1 MTAAAIRVLYV
12 DNELSLLETGKL
24 FLERSGDFTI
34 TTALSAPEAIRLL
47 ELERFDAIISDYQIP
62 WMDGIQFLVE
72 VRTRFGQI
80 PFILLTGRGREE
92 VVIQAINSG
101 ADFYLQKGDNPK
113 AQFAELSHKIKQAVS
128 WKKAEDA
135 FKKSEEKYR
144 HLIEHSDE
152 AIVIAQDG
160 MLQLINHRMVEFT
173 GYSEQELLSI
183 QFSAVIH
190 PDDHAMV
197 VEWYQKRINVEES
210 PSRYTFRLSPKDGS
224 TRWIEISVAATDWD
238 GHPATLNFLTDIT
251 ERKWTEEALLL
262 FGYSAGQH
270 LSIQEI
276 AAKIHPDDRTL
287 AHEALTR
294 VIGTGEPYTID
305 IWIYRND
312 TGELRFIHSKGQLLK
327 SEQGDSA
334 SVFGINLDVPEQK
347 RAEEE
352 LRANLNELT
361 RQVSALR
368 ESDEKYRAIYDQSP
382 IAIELY
388 DATGT
393 LAHANPACLN
403 LFGIE
408 DIQAIQNFSLFAD
421 PNINDEQK
429 EKLHLG
435 GTVQYQGP
443 FDFEKVKTLDL
454 YPTSREGII
463 WLDVLITPLRN
474 SADSIT
480 GFLVQIQDI
489 TERKMMEYEIRSLNR
504 DLEQRVVERTSQLN
518 ASLEDKIVL
527 LREVHHRVRNNFQI
541 IISLLNL
548 QSQSIEDEKT
558 QQVFRESQNRVR
570 AIALVHEKLYQS
582 TDIAKIDFDNY
593 IRFLGNSLLQFYGMK
608 GKGIILN
615 TRIQDIHVDINTA
628 IPIGLIVNELVS
640 NSLKF
645 AFPDGGRGEISLA
658 IQRENA
664 ILTIMYKDNG
674 IGIPADLDWR
684 NAKSLGLRLV
694 IALVGQLDGTIEL
707 DRTMRTTFTI
717 VVKENEGGF
726 PISP

>member
-12 DNELSLLETGKL
+12 DNELSLLKTGKL

-34 TTALSAPEAIRLL
+34 TTALSASEAIRLL

-62 WMDGIQFLVE
+62 GMDGIQFLVE

-113 AQFAELSHKIKQAVS
+113 AQFAELSYTIKQVVF

-135 FKKSEEKYR
+135 FKKSEEKFR

-160 MLQLINHRMVEFT
+160 MLRLVNHRMVEFT
-173 GYSEQELLSI
+173 GYSEQELLSM

-190 PDDHAMV
+190 PDDRAMV
-197 VEWYQKRINVEES
+197 VERYQKRINVEES
-210 PSRYTFRLSPKDGS
+210 PSRYTFRLSPNDGN
-224 TRWIEISVAATDWD
+224 TRWIEIRVAATDWD

-251 ERKWTEEALLL
+251 ERKRTEEALLL

-294 VIGTGEPYTID
+294 MIGTGEPYTID
-305 IWIYRND
+305 VWIYRND

-327 SEQGDSA
+327 SEPGDSA
-334 SVFGINLDVPEQK
+334 SIFRINLGVPDQK
-347 RAEEE
+347 RAEGEH
-352 LRANLNELT
+352 RANLDELT
-361 RQVSALR
+361 RRESALR

-429 EKLHLG
+429 EKLHQG
-435 GTVQYQGP
+435 ETVQYQRP
-443 FDFEKVKTLDL
+443 FDFEKVK
-454 YPTSREGII
+454 RII

-474 SADSIT
+474 STDSIT

-489 TERKMMEYEIRSLNR
+489 TERKMMESEIRSLNR
-504 DLEQRVVERTSQLN
+504 DLEQRVIERTSQLN
-518 ASLEDKIVL
+518 VSLEDKIVL
-527 LREVHHRVRNNFQI
+527 LQEVHHRVRNNFQI

-548 QSQSIEDEKT
+548 QSQCIEDEKT
-558 QQVFRESQNRVR
+558 QKVFKESQNRIR
-570 AIALVHEKLYQS
+570 AIALVHEKLYES
-582 TDIAKIDFDNY
+582 SDIAKIDLDNY
-593 IRFLGNSLLQFYGMK
+593 IRFLGNRLLKFYGMK
-608 GKGIILN
+608 GKGVILN
-615 TRIQDIHVDINTA
+615 TRIQNIYVDINTA

-645 AFPDGGRGEISLA
+645 AFPNGGRGEISLA

-664 ILTIMYKDNG
+664 ILTIVYKDNG
-674 IGIPADLDWR
+674 VGIPVDLEWR
-684 NAKSLGLRLV
+684 NAKSLGFRLV
-694 IALVGQLDGTIEL
+694 ITLVEQLDGTIEL
-707 DRTMRTTFTI
+707 DKMGGTMFTI
-717 VVKENEGGF
+717 VVKEKD
-726 PISP
+726 

>member
-12 DNELSLLETGKL
+12 DNELSLLKTGKL
-24 FLERSGDFTI
+24 FLKRSEDFTI

-62 WMDGIQFLVE
+62 GMDGIQFLVE

-80 PFILLTGRGREE
+80 PFILLNGRGREE
-92 VVIQAINSG
+92 EVIQAINSG
-101 ADFYLQKGDNPK
+101 ADFYLSKGDNPK
-113 AQFAELSHKIKQAVS
+113 VQFAELSHKIKQAVS

-144 HLIEHSDE
+144 HLIEHSDK
-152 AIVIAQDG
+152 AIVIAQEG
-160 MLQLINHRMVEFT
+160 ILRLINHRMVEFT
-173 GYSEQELLSI
+173 GYSEQELLSM
-183 QFSAVIH
+183 QFSAIIH
-190 PDDHAMV
+190 PDDRAMV
-197 VEWYQKRINVEES
+197 VERYQKRINAEES

-224 TRWIEISVAATDWD
+224 TRWIEISVVATDWD

-251 ERKWTEEALLL
+251 EHKRTEEALLL

-270 LSIQEI
+270 LFIQEI

-287 AHEALTR
+287 AHEALIR
-294 VIGTGEPYTID
+294 VIGTGESY
-305 IWIYRND
+305 
-312 TGELRFIHSKGQLLK
+312 
-327 SEQGDSA
+327 
-334 SVFGINLDVPEQK
+334 VPHQK
-347 RAEEE
+347 RAEAE

-361 RQVSALR
+361 RQESAQR
-368 ESDEKYRAIYDQSP
+368 KSDEKYRAIYDKSP

-403 LFGIE
+403 LFGIG
-408 DIQAIQNFSLFAD
+408 DIQTIQNFSLFAD
-421 PNINDEQK
+421 PNIDDEQK
-429 EKLHLG
+429 EKLSQG
-435 GTVQYQGP
+435 ETVQYQGP

-489 TERKMMEYEIRSLNR
+489 TERKMMESEIRSLNK
-504 DLEQRVVERTSQLN
+504 DLEQRVIERTSQLN

-527 LREVHHRVRNNFQI
+527 LREVHHRVWNNFQI

-548 QSQSIEDEKT
+548 QSQCIEDEKV
-558 QQVFRESQNRVR
+558 QKVFKESQNRIR
-570 AIALVHEKLYQS
+570 AIALVHEKLYES
-582 TDIAKIDFDNY
+582 SDIAKIDLDNY
-593 IRFLGNSLLQFYGMK
+593 IRFLGNSLLKFYGMK
-608 GKGIILN
+608 GKGVIFN
-615 TRIQDIHVDINTA
+615 TRIQDIYVDINTA

-640 NSLKF
+640 NSLKL
-645 AFPDGGRGEISLA
+645 AFPDRRSGEISLA

-664 ILTIMYKDNG
+664 ILTIVYKDNG

-707 DRTMRTTFTI
+707 DRMGGTTFTI
-717 VVKENEGGF
+717 VVKENE
-726 PISP
+726 